1 MRAFERRSYQI
12 WWRPIRVWQTWHS
25 ITSNFPLHKHTTE
38 CFFTKFPS
46 QSATDLY
53 DHHNILIKLCLSP
66 FGSSRLG
73 SYSQRSVCWNTF
85 LLCLC
90 QTADI
95 TPANC
100 LDLLSSCLLL
110 FSLALLVFFFPLL
123 LFSVINSLLITHF
136 SLTIFR
142 SCYFCYFCTIHT
154 HTLYKQMD
162 FRGIVHLKIK
172 TLSVFTHPNV
182 VPTSYNFFSPLNKK
196 GEILNNVMVALFHTT
211 TRNETGV

>member
-1 MRAFERRSYQI
+1 METHQSLTDVALHNLQLPTS
-12 WWRPIRVWQTWHS
+12 QTHHR
-25 ITSNFPLHKHTTE
+25 TLLHKIP
-38 CFFTKFPS
+38 FAISNRLVRSS
-46 QSATDLY
+46 QYTNQALSLSVWLFKAGF
-53 DHHNILIKLCLSP
+53 ILAE
-66 FGSSRLG
+66 
-73 SYSQRSVCWNTF
+73 V
-85 LLCLC
+85 
-90 QTADI
+90 
-95 TPANC
+95 
-100 LDLLSSCLLL
+100 CLLKYIP
-110 FSLALLVFFFPLL
+110 SLPLPDSRHYSCQLSRPSLILLIVVFIGSPGLFFPLL
-123 LFSVINSLLITHF
+123 LFSIINSLLITHF

-162 FRGIVHLKIK
+162 FRGIVHLKMK